1 MDDDK
6 ESCFKVYENVIKKYK
21 IIQKRVKTEAEGS
34 NKEQK
39 RTYLILSCY
48 VILRFTTT
56 IILCTLTTY
65 I

>member
-34 NKEQK
+34 KGTKEN
-39 RTYLILSCY
+39 LILSCY